1 MLPVTPGRSSEP
13 VSPQTTAAAEEMPH
27 ECTTT
32 QCSQT
37 PAGATPDVTPDLP
50 NRNTESNSEANANT
64 GAANGKGNGTVDN
77 ASPTIEPPFKLRQK
91 HGLATLLGKLDGKP
105 YQSIV
110 SIRYCHTC
118 QHEKLMDQ
126 ILVLARAGCF
136 KTKSD
141 AERERD
147 ELCRCRRFAA
157 ETALTLVKARYD

>member
-1 MLPVTPGRSSEP
+1 MTPGRSSEP

-110 SIRYCHTC
+110 SIRNCHTC

-147 ELCRCRRFAA
+147 ELCRWRRVAA
-157 ETALTLVKARYD
+157 ETA

>member
-1 MLPVTPGRSSEP
+1 MKWKATLKKETTLGRSSEP
-13 VSPQTTAAAEEMPH
+13 VYPQATAAAEEMP
-27 ECTTT
+27 EE
-32 QCSQT
+32 CSQT
-37 PAGATPDVTPDLP
+37 PAGTAPGGCPAEPDLP
-50 NRNTESNSEANANT
+50 NRNTESNSEAKANT

-77 ASPTIEPPFKLRQK
+77 ASPKIEPPFKLRHK
-91 HGLATLLGKLDGKP
+91 HGLATLLGTLDGKP

-147 ELCRCRRFAA
+147 ELCRSRRVAA
-157 ETALTLVKARYD
+157 QTA